1 MTLVEKS
8 PKSAEANIFL
18 ELAQK
23 LQTQPVLYAAAPLSE
38 EQMEL
43 FMRGER
49 LSHTTTTISKHTSA
63 PVIPAVP
70 PQPSATKKRALSDPF
85 SRVPLYGCAYRG
97 AIDLAVHI
105 KDAAILGHAPK
116 SCTWYAINGFTSYGR
131 RGLYERGIL
140 YRPLFQDSLRILISP

>member
-43 FMRGER
+43 FMRWGK
-49 LSHTTTTISKHTSA
+49 TIPHYHYNFQTY
-63 PVIPAVP
+63 IC
-70 PQPSATKKRALSDPF
+70 
-85 SRVPLYGCAYRG
+85 SR
-97 AIDLAVHI
+97 D
-105 KDAAILGHAPK
+105 
-116 SCTWYAINGFTSYGR
+116 SCCSRTAFCHEKESFI
-131 RGLYERGIL
+131 
-140 YRPLFQDSLRILISP
+140 